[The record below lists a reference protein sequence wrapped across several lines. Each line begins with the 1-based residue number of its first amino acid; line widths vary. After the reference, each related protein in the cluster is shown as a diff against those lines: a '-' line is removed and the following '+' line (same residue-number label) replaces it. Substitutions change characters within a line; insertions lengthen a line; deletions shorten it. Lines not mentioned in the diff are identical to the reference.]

1 MKDLSAVGGKATLM
15 KWRPANWIEHA
26 TFGIGQVS
34 EIREDKLDIDFLNHG
49 RRTILKST
57 ELKPSTAP
65 SPSFKF
71 TRAKRQPR

>member
-1 MKDLSAVGGKATLM
+1 M

-49 RRTILKST
+49 RRIEAIGCTQPDLQVHSRKT
-57 ELKPSTAP
+57 PTPLV
-65 SPSFKF
+65 
-71 TRAKRQPR
+71 TRQT